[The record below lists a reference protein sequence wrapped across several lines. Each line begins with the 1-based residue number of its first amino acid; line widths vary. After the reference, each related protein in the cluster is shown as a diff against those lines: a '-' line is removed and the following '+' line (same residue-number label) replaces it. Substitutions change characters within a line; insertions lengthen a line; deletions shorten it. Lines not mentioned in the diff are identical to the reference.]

1 MASWL
6 VCLVVLI
13 TLKEFEIVSDT
24 TDELNPMNACLSSIF
39 FLSWYFGNFSLRT
52 L

>member
-13 TLKEFEIVSDT
+13 TLKEFEMVSET
-24 TDELNPMNACLSSIF
+24 TDELKPMNACLRSIF
-39 FLSWYFGNFSLRT
+39 FLSWYFGSFSLKT